1 MDRWSDSGGDI
12 VPDVM
17 CVSVSVVRMTSM
29 SVFVLWCGS
38 YRVGVVMVVCRLLV
52 SSSFVNG
59 CSGVSRNRSM
69 LMSPWIVMDVR
80 GCFVRMLLIAV

>member
-1 MDRWSDSGGDI
+1 
-12 VPDVM
+12 
-17 CVSVSVVRMTSM
+17 
-29 SVFVLWCGS
+29 
-38 YRVGVVMVVCRLLV
+38 MVVCRLLV

-80 GCFVRMLLIAV
+80 GCFARMLSIAV